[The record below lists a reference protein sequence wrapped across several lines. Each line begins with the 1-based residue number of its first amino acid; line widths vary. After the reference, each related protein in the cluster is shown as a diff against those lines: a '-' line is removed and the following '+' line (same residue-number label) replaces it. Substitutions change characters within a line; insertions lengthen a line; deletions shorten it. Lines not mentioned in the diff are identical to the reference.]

1 MSRSAFQLRKK
12 KCLQFE
18 VKRKLVCNGSS
29 RRAVSID
36 GNIFEVNNFLS
47 LSLSLVSPHNF
58 EIKWPHSYN
67 TFRFIFGCVTY
78 SLHYLSTRN

>member
-47 LSLSLVSPHNF
+47 LSLSRISPQ
-58 EIKWPHSYN
+58 
-67 TFRFIFGCVTY
+67 
-78 SLHYLSTRN
+78 L